1 MFQTSALHQSEWRNF
16 WLCVCLYLENINTH
30 RTHNSS
36 IHSDVGNL
44 LQWPMHVINSADNT
58 KLPYHKLD
66 L

>member
-36 IHSDVGNL
+36 IHSDVGL
-44 LQWPMHVINSADNT
+44 TFKTSAL
-58 KLPYHKLD
+58 KLVTVANVCYQLS
-66 L
+66 